1 MGDWQWHPTQE
12 IKRVPTGIELTMEVS
27 GTVELA
33 SWVLGFGDQAE
44 VLEPE
49 SLREQIGA
57 ELARATARYAPR
69 AG

>member
-1 MGDWQWHPTQE
+1 MDVRGT
-12 IKRVPTGIELTMEVS
+12 TELT
-27 GTVELA
+27 

-49 SLREQIGA
+49 SLREAVAA
-57 ELARATARYAPR
+57 ELSRAAARYQRPPV